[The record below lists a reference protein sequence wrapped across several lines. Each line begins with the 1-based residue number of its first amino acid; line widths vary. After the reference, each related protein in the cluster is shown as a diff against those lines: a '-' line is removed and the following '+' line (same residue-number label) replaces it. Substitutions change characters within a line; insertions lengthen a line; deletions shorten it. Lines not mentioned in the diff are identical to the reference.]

1 MLSRVAESIRADAGG
16 RHAGPAARR
25 RGKRSLAAGRFPAIF
40 ARPVPIRDVPAM
52 KIHEFQ
58 AKDLLRAAGV
68 PVLAGKVART
78 PAEAAAAFVA
88 LGTPVCAVKA
98 QIHAGGRGKGT
109 VKGGTQR
116 GVELA
121 KSAADAE
128 RIAAAL
134 LGKTLVTI
142 QTGPEGQVVRQVF
155 VESGCGI
162 DRELYCAVLVDRR
175 AGSPVLIA
183 STAGGVNIEEVA
195 AETPELILSE
205 PFDPDRGLA
214 AYQARLL
221 AAKLGL
227 PPAAWRHA
235 ETFFRR
241 LCRAFVDLDASLLEV
256 NPLVLTKD
264 ATLVALDAKMTFDDN
279 ALFRHPDV
287 QALRDES
294 EEEPAETRAAAAGL
308 SYVKLDGTIGCLVN
322 GAGLAMSTMDLV
334 KLHGGEPANFL
345 DVGGGA
351 DVKAVTEAFRIILS
365 DTHVKAILVNIFG
378 GIMRCTTIANAL
390 VEASKTVGFTVPLVV
405 RLEGTEVAEGKKIL
419 ATSGTQIITA
429 DGLTDAAKKVVAAS
443 KT

>member
-1 MLSRVAESIRADAGG
+1 
-16 RHAGPAARR
+16 
-25 RGKRSLAAGRFPAIF
+25 
-40 ARPVPIRDVPAM
+40 M

-68 PVLAGKVART
+68 PVLAGRVART
-78 PAEAAAAFVA
+78 ADEAATAFGE

-98 QIHAGGRGKGT
+98 QIHAGGRGKGQ
-109 VKGGTQR
+109 VKGSTQR

-121 KSAADAE
+121 KSAADAR
-128 RIAAAL
+128 RIAEGL

-155 VESGCGI
+155 VESGCAI

-175 AGSPVLIA
+175 VGSPVLIA
-183 STAGGVNIEEVA
+183 STAGGMDIEEVA
-195 AETPELILSE
+195 AKTPELILSE
-205 PFDPDRGLA
+205 PFDPDRGLGA
-214 AYQARLL
+214 WQARLL
-221 AAKLGL
+221 ASKLGL
-227 PPAAWRHA
+227 PTPSWRHA

-264 ATLVALDAKMTFDDN
+264 GTLVALDAKMTFDDN
-279 ALFRHPDV
+279 ALFRHKDI
-287 QALRDES
+287 ATLRDEA
-294 EEEPAETRAAAAGL
+294 EEEPAEIRAAAAGL
-308 SYVKLDGTIGCLVN
+308 SYVKLSGTIGCLVN

-334 KLHGGEPANFL
+334 KHHGGEPANFL

-365 DTHVKAILVNIFG
+365 DANVKAILVNIFG

-405 RLEGTEVAEGKKIL
+405 RLEGTEVEEGKKIL
-419 ATSGTQIITA
+419 AASGAKIITA

-443 KT
+443 KA

>member
-1 MLSRVAESIRADAGG
+1 
-16 RHAGPAARR
+16 
-25 RGKRSLAAGRFPAIF
+25 
-40 ARPVPIRDVPAM
+40 M

-58 AKDLLRAAGV
+58 AKDLLRSAGV
-68 PVLAGKVART
+68 PVLAGRVART
-78 PAEAAAAFVA
+78 PAEAAAAFTA

-98 QIHAGGRGKGT
+98 QIHAGGRGKGQ

-128 RIAAAL
+128 RIAAGL

-142 QTGPEGQVVRQVF
+142 QTGPDGQSVRQVF
-155 VESGCGI
+155 VESGCAI

-175 AGSPVLIA
+175 VGSPVLIA

-214 AYQARLL
+214 PWQTRVL

-227 PPAAWRHA
+227 PAASWRHA
-235 ETFFRR
+235 DTFFRR
-241 LCRAFVDLDASLLEV
+241 LCKAFVDLDASLLEI
-256 NPLVLTKD
+256 NPLVLTKEGG
-264 ATLVALDAKMTFDDN
+264 LVALDAKMTFDDN
-279 ALFRHPDV
+279 ALFRHKDV
-287 QALRDES
+287 AALRDEA

-308 SYVKLDGTIGCLVN
+308 AYVKLDGTIGCLVN

-334 KLHGGEPANFL
+334 KFHGGEPANFL

-365 DTHVKAILVNIFG
+365 DTNVKAILVNIFG
-378 GIMRCTTIANAL
+378 GIMRCTTIATAL
-390 VEASKTVGFTVPLVV
+390 VEASKTVGFSVPLVV

-419 ATSGTQIITA
+419 AASGTAIITA
-429 DGLTDAAKKVVAAS
+429 DGLTDAAQKVVAAS
-443 KT
+443 KA